1 MPRRERLLWDAETLA
16 ASLPRHRLA
25 DLDDARAHRSWL
37 EDLSRWGVTL
47 VTDVAPDRDGL
58 AAIAGRIGIMESNNY
73 GIDWEIVTTDE
84 PFNQVDGDVPL
95 RVHSD
100 LPYRRLPPGIQ
111 ILLAAEADAGGGDTL
126 LVDGYRVASDL
137 READPAAWAVLT
149 TVARAFSY
157 VREDQRYIGGGPVIG
172 LDGSGEPEVIRHAP
186 DLVLPLREDDP
197 AAADRALAA
206 FIDAAAAPRYLHR
219 TRLEPGQA
227 VVIDN
232 HRVLHGRGPVD
243 LSTGGRR
250 LLGCYVGVDEF
261 ESALRVARR
270 SSTS

>member
-1 MPRRERLLWDAETLA
+1 MLWDAEMLA
-16 ASLPRHRLA
+16 ASFPRRRLA
-25 DLDDARAHRSWL
+25 DLDDAGVRRSWL

-47 VTDVAPDRDGL
+47 VTDVGPDREGL
-58 AAIAGRIGIMESNNY
+58 VAVAGHIGVMESNNY
-73 GIDWEIVTTDE
+73 GTDWEIVTTDE

-111 ILLAAEADAGGGDTL
+111 ILLSAEADAGGGDTL

-137 READPAAWAVLT
+137 RESDPAAWAVLT
-149 TVARAFSY
+149 TVPRAFGY
-157 VREDQRYIGGGPVIG
+157 LREDQRYIGGGPVIG
-172 LDGSGEPEVIRHAP
+172 LDDSGAPDVIRHAP
-186 DLVLPLREDDP
+186 DLVLPLREGDT
-197 AAADRALAA
+197 AAAERALVA
-206 FIDAAAAPRYLHR
+206 FIDAAARPRYLHR

-227 VVIDN
+227 LVFDN

-270 SSTS
+270 ASAS